1 MEKKFRASSGVFQKM
16 PKVYPS
22 VGTRGFNDDDDKWT
36 KNGNQDETF
45 EDKSTI
51 KKKLKN
57 IKQLHM

>member
-1 MEKKFRASSGVFQKM
+1 MEKKFRALSGVFQKM

-22 VGTRGFNDDDDKWT
+22 VGTRGFMDDDDKWT

-51 KKKLKN
+51 KKKN
-57 IKQLHM
+57 